1 MPLHH
6 ARTITAKQIRIQ
18 SRINIRKTLDSFC
31 NSEYNIVNRIDT
43 THIFSEVFME
53 KKDRSVKDKR
63 YEERHREE
71 RKAKCMVW
79 GTSVPREKAEQINEF
94 LKKYGYTKVQL
105 IEAGYK
111 ALLDDAAE
119 HNLSLGKLMD
129 GYDDFFGFEEIDKK
143 KTE

>member
-1 MPLHH
+1 
-6 ARTITAKQIRIQ
+6 
-18 SRINIRKTLDSFC
+18 
-31 NSEYNIVNRIDT
+31 
-43 THIFSEVFME
+43 ME

-94 LKKYGYTKVQL
+94 LKRYGYTKVQL
-105 IEAGYK
+105 IEAVYK

-119 HNLSLGKLMD
+119 QNLSLGKLMD
-129 GYDDFFGFEEIDKK
+129 GYDDFFGFEEVDKK